1 MADRR
6 MFSKTIIDSDDFL
19 NMPLS
24 TQCLYFHLAMRAD
37 DEGFL
42 NNPKKIQRM
51 IGATEDDFRV
61 LFSRQY
67 VIPFESGIVVIRHWK
82 IHNYIRG
89 DRLKNTIFQEEADRL
104 AIDKSGAY
112 VLAETTE
119 PAIADS
125 SQPPADT
132 LTVKCQSSDSQ
143 ATVKCPSSG
152 GIGKVRLGKIRLGE
166 DRIKA
171 DWRANLEHLSDLFDL
186 SNEVKAA
193 FVKYLTYL
201 EESGSRRKITA
212 LSAESILQKLET
224 LADTDADAVAIF
236 DQSIRNGWKDL
247 YVLKKPEE
255 KPKKSA
261 VRSFGDYEQRKTNY
275 SEIEK
280 MMYAADDKGE
290 GFDEERSVF

>member
-61 LFSRQY
+61 LFSKQY

-89 DRLKNTIFQEEADRL
+89 DRLKNTIFQAEADQL

-112 VLAETTE
+112 VLAETSE

-125 SQPPADT
+125 PQPQVDA

-143 ATVKCPSSG
+143 VTVKRPSSG

-166 DRIKA
+166 DRTKA

-186 SNEVKAA
+186 SDEVKAA

-201 EESGSRRKITA
+201 EQSGSRRKITA

-224 LADTDADAVAIF
+224 LSDTDADAVAIF
-236 DQSIRNGWKDL
+236 EQSIRNGWKDL

-255 KPKKSA
+255 KPKKTA
-261 VRSFGDYEQRKTNY
+261 VGSFGNYDQRNFDYRDA
-275 SEIEK
+275 EK
-280 MMYAADDKGE
+280 KLRGYDKKE
-290 GFDEERSVF
+290 DEEDAIH

>member
-61 LFSRQY
+61 LFSKQY

-82 IHNYIRG
+82 IHNYIRS
-89 DRLKNTIFQEEADRL
+89 DRFKNTIYQDEAEQLTIDR
-104 AIDKSGAY
+104 SGAY
-112 VLAETTE
+112 VLADMDGNTKKDMPPQSDNTVATNCLPSDYQVATTCL
-119 PAIADS
+119 PNGDA
-125 SQPPADT
+125 
-132 LTVKCQSSDSQ
+132 
-143 ATVKCPSSG
+143 
-152 GIGKVRLGKIRLGE
+152 GKVRIDKDRLGK
-166 DRIKA
+166 DRSRA
-171 DWRANLEHLSDLFDL
+171 GWRDSVDHLSDLFGL
-186 SNEVKAA
+186 SDDVKAA

-201 EESGSRRKITA
+201 EEDGRKVSPI
-212 LSAESILQKLET
+212 SAESVLKKLET
-224 LADTDADAVAIF
+224 LSDSDADSAAIF
-236 DQSIRNGWKDL
+236 EQSIRNGWKDL

-255 KPKKSA
+255 KPKKNA
-261 VRSFGDYEQRKTNY
+261 VGSFGNYEQRNFDY
-275 SEIEK
+275 RDVEK
-280 MMYAADDKGE
+280 KIRGYE
-290 GFDEERSVF
+290 SQEDEDAIHRQIS

>member
-6 MFSKTIIDSDDFL
+6 MFSKTIVDSDDFL

-104 AIDKSGAY
+104 AVDKNGAY
-112 VLAETTE
+112 VLAEAPE
-119 PAIADS
+119 PAIADNL
-125 SQPPADT
+125 QPQANT
-132 LTVKCQSSDSQ
+132 MTVKCQSSVSQ
-143 ATVKCPSSG
+143 VTVK
-152 GIGKVRLGKIRLGE
+152 
-166 DRIKA
+166 
-171 DWRANLEHLSDLFDL
+171 
-186 SNEVKAA
+186 
-193 FVKYLTYL
+193 
-201 EESGSRRKITA
+201 
-212 LSAESILQKLET
+212 
-224 LADTDADAVAIF
+224 
-236 DQSIRNGWKDL
+236 
-247 YVLKKPEE
+247 
-255 KPKKSA
+255 
-261 VRSFGDYEQRKTNY
+261 
-275 SEIEK
+275 
-280 MMYAADDKGE
+280 
-290 GFDEERSVF
+290 

>member
-61 LFSRQY
+61 LFSKQY

-82 IHNYIRG
+82 IHNYIRS
-89 DRLKNTIFQEEADRL
+89 DRFKNTIYQDEAEQLTIDR
-104 AIDKSGAY
+104 SGAY
-112 VLAETTE
+112 VLTDVDGSAKKDTPPQSDNTVTTNCL
-119 PAIADS
+119 P
-125 SQPPADT
+125 
-132 LTVKCQSSDSQ
+132 SDYQ
-143 ATVKCPSSG
+143 VATTCLPNGDAGKDR
-152 GIGKVRLGKIRLGE
+152 IDKVRLGK
-166 DRIKA
+166 DRINTG
-171 DWRANLEHLSDLFDL
+171 WRASVDHLSDLFGLSDL
-186 SNEVKAA
+186 VKAA

-224 LADTDADAVAIF
+224 LSDTDADAVAIF
-236 DQSIRNGWKDL
+236 EQSIRNGWKDL

-255 KPKKSA
+255 KPKKTA
-261 VRSFGDYEQRKTNY
+261 VGSFGNYDQRNFDYRDA
-275 SEIEK
+275 EK
-280 MMYAADDKGE
+280 ILRGYDKKEDDE
-290 GFDEERSVF
+290 DAIH